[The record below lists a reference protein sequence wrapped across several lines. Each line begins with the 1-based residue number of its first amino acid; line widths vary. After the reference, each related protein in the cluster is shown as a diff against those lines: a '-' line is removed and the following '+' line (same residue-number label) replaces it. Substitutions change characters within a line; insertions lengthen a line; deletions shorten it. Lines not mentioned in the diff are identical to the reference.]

1 MLQTLTMPQ
10 TLKPIRE
17 IADDLGIPDQYLES
31 YGKYTAKLRLE
42 LLGAGRTAP
51 APRGRLILV
60 TAITPTSHGEGK
72 TVTAIGLAQGLAR
85 IGRKA
90 IVTLREPS
98 LGPVFGL
105 KGGATGGGRAQVL
118 PAELINLHFNGD
130 IHAVGAAHNL
140 LAAML
145 DSHIHHGNELRID
158 VDNIFW
164 PRTLD
169 MNDRALRHVIVGLGG
184 KANGLPRETGFVI
197 TAASEVMAILALAAS
212 RQDLRK
218 RLSDIAVGYDLD
230 GRVVRAADLRA
241 TGAMMV
247 LLNEAIMPNL
257 VQTTEHTPALVHAGP
272 FANIAHGTS
281 SVISQQMGL
290 QLADFVVNETGFG
303 AELGAEKYFD
313 LVMPSSGI
321 TPAAAVL
328 IASVRALATQGSG
341 DEKAPA
347 ALASLR
353 AGLANLGKHIENLQ
367 KFQVPIV
374 VTINRMPGDTKEQI
388 DLVRDFCRERGSGAV
403 ESDVFAQGGEGGVEL
418 AEAVVAAAAQPSSP
432 KTLYAPEA
440 PLEAKIETIAREI
453 YGATGV
459 YFESGTRRKLQQLA
473 SLGFGTL
480 PVCMA
485 KTQASLSDNP
495 RLYGA
500 PRGFTLTVTDVA
512 LAAGA
517 GFVVVVA
524 GNMMRMPGLG
534 RVPQAVHLDVTDD
547 GEITGL
553 R

>member
-1 MLQTLTMPQ
+1 MSATLTMPQ
-10 TLKPIRE
+10 TLKPIRY
-17 IADDLGIPDQYLES
+17 IADELGIPDQYLES
-31 YGKYTAKLRLE
+31 YGKYNAKLRLE
-42 LLGAGRTAP
+42 LLDGPTGTGKT
-51 APRGRLILV
+51 RGKLILV

-72 TVTAIGLAQGLAR
+72 TVTSIGLAQGLAR

-90 IVTLREPS
+90 IATLREPS

-105 KGGATGGGRAQVL
+105 KGGATGGGLSQVL
-118 PAELINLHFNGD
+118 PAEQINLHFNGD
-130 IHAVGAAHNL
+130 IHAISAAHNL

-184 KANGLPRETGFVI
+184 KLNGLPRETGFVI
-197 TAASEVMAILALAAS
+197 TAASEVMAILALASS

-218 RLSDIAVGYDLD
+218 RLSDIVIGYSLD
-230 GRVVRAADLRA
+230 GKVVRTADLQA

-247 LLNEAIMPNL
+247 LLNEAVMPNL

-281 SVISQQMGL
+281 SVISQRMAL

-303 AELGAEKYFD
+303 ADLGAEKYFD

-321 TPAAAVL
+321 APAAAVL

-341 DEKAPA
+341 NEKAPVD
-347 ALASLR
+347 LTSLT

-367 KFQVPIV
+367 KFHVPIV
-374 VTINRMPGDTKEQI
+374 VAINKMPSDTRAQI
-388 DLVRDFCRERGSGAV
+388 DVIRDFCRERGSMAV
-403 ESDVFAQGGEGGVEL
+403 ESDVFARGGEGGIEL
-418 AEAVVAAAAQPSSP
+418 AEAVVAATAQPSSP
-432 KTLYAPEA
+432 RPLYSNDLS
-440 PLEAKIETIAREI
+440 LETKIDTVAREI
-453 YGATGV
+453 YGAGAV

-473 SLGFGTL
+473 TLGFGRL
-480 PVCMA
+480 PVCIA
-485 KTQASLSDNP
+485 KTQASLTDNAK
-495 RLYGA
+495 LYGA
-500 PRGFTLTVTDVA
+500 PKDWTLTVTDIA

-517 GFVVVVA
+517 GFVIVVA

-534 RVPQAVHLDVTDD
+534 KVPQAVHLDVTDA

>member
-1 MLQTLTMPQ
+1 MSATLTLPQ
-10 TLKPIRE
+10 TLKPIRD
-17 IADDLGIPDQYLES
+17 IADELGIPDQYLES
-31 YGKYTAKLRLE
+31 YGKYNAKLRLE
-42 LLGAGRTAP
+42 LLNGPTGTGKT
-51 APRGRLILV
+51 RGKLILV

-72 TVTAIGLAQGLAR
+72 TVTSIGLAQGLAR

-90 IVTLREPS
+90 IATLREPS

-105 KGGATGGGRAQVL
+105 KGGATGGGLSQVL
-118 PAELINLHFNGD
+118 PAEQINLHFNGD
-130 IHAVGAAHNL
+130 IHAISAAHNL

-184 KANGLPRETGFVI
+184 KLNGLPRETGFVI
-197 TAASEVMAILALAAS
+197 TAASEVMAILALASS

-218 RLSDIAVGYDLD
+218 RLSDIVIGYSLD
-230 GRVVRAADLRA
+230 GKVVRTADLQA

-247 LLNEAIMPNL
+247 LLNEAVMPNL

-281 SVISQQMGL
+281 SVISQRMAL

-303 AELGAEKYFD
+303 ADLGAEKYFD

-321 TPAAAVL
+321 APAAAVL

-341 DEKAPA
+341 NEKAPVD
-347 ALASLR
+347 LTSLT

-367 KFQVPIV
+367 KFHVPIV
-374 VTINRMPGDTKEQI
+374 VAINKMPSDTRAQI
-388 DLVRDFCRERGSGAV
+388 DVIRDFCRERGSMAV
-403 ESDVFAQGGEGGVEL
+403 ESDVFARGGEGGIEL
-418 AEAVVAAAAQPSSP
+418 AEAVVAATAQPSSP
-432 KTLYAPEA
+432 RPLYSNDLS
-440 PLEAKIETIAREI
+440 LETKIDTVAREI
-453 YGATGV
+453 YGAGAV
-459 YFESGTRRKLQQLA
+459 YFESGTRKKLQQLA
-473 SLGFGTL
+473 TLGFGRL
-480 PVCMA
+480 PVCIA
-485 KTQASLSDNP
+485 KTQASLTDNAK
-495 RLYGA
+495 LYGA
-500 PRGFTLTVTDVA
+500 PKDWTLTVTDIA

-517 GFVVVVA
+517 GFVIVVA

-534 RVPQAVHLDVTDD
+534 KVPQAVHLDVTDA

>member
-1 MLQTLTMPQ
+1 MSATLTLPQ
-10 TLKPIRE
+10 TLKPIRD
-17 IADDLGIPDQYLES
+17 IADELGIPDQYLES
-31 YGKYTAKLRLE
+31 YGKYNAKLRLE
-42 LLGAGRTAP
+42 LLNGSTGTGKT
-51 APRGRLILV
+51 RGKLILV

-72 TVTAIGLAQGLAR
+72 TVTSIGLAQGLAR

-90 IVTLREPS
+90 IATLREPS

-105 KGGATGGGRAQVL
+105 KGGATGGGLSQVL
-118 PAELINLHFNGD
+118 PAEQINLHFNGD
-130 IHAVGAAHNL
+130 IHAISAAHNL

-184 KANGLPRETGFVI
+184 KLNGLPRETGFVI
-197 TAASEVMAILALAAS
+197 TAASEVMAILALASS

-218 RLSDIAVGYDLD
+218 RLSDIVIGYSLD
-230 GRVVRAADLRA
+230 GKVVRTADLQA

-247 LLNEAIMPNL
+247 LLNEAVMPNL

-272 FANIAHGTS
+272 IANIAHGTS
-281 SVISQQMGL
+281 SVISQRMAL

-303 AELGAEKYFD
+303 ADLGAEKYFD

-321 TPAAAVL
+321 APAAAVL

-341 DEKAPA
+341 NEKAPVD
-347 ALASLR
+347 LTSLT

-367 KFQVPIV
+367 KFHVPIV
-374 VTINRMPGDTKEQI
+374 VAINKMPSDTRAQI
-388 DLVRDFCRERGSGAV
+388 DVIRDFCRERGSLAV
-403 ESDVFAQGGEGGVEL
+403 ESDVFARGGEGGIEL
-418 AEAVVAAAAQPSSP
+418 AEAVVAATAQPSSP
-432 KTLYAPEA
+432 RPLYSNDLS
-440 PLEAKIETIAREI
+440 LETKIDTVAREI
-453 YGATGV
+453 YGAGAV
-459 YFESGTRRKLQQLA
+459 YFESGTRKKLQQLA
-473 SLGFGTL
+473 TLGFGAL
-480 PVCMA
+480 PVCIA
-485 KTQASLSDNP
+485 KTQASLTDNAK
-495 RLYGA
+495 LYGA
-500 PRGFTLTVTDVA
+500 PKDWTLTVTDIA

-517 GFVVVVA
+517 GFVIVVA

-534 RVPQAVHLDVTDD
+534 KVPQAVHLDVTDA